1 MNLYCIPGFGVDERI
16 YSNLVIDKAELCFL
30 NWLDPDPKE
39 SFNAYARRMAAG
51 IKDEDAI
58 LMGISFG
65 GMVAL
70 EIAGFRNIK
79 QVILISSIKQRA
91 EMPLEMRLAGAL
103 RLNRIFPVRKIQQ
116 SEAAYRI
123 ANRRLGAYTPE
134 EQEFANTYR
143 KTAKLSYVNW
153 SFDKILNWRNTNGFK
168 NVVHIH
174 GDRDRIFP
182 IKYITPDYVIKE
194 GTHMMVWNR
203 APEISAIIN
212 RVLPS

>member
-16 YSNLVIDKAELCFL
+16 YGNMKIDKARLCFL
-30 NWLDPDPKE
+30 NWLDPDPQE
-39 SFNAYARRMAAG
+39 SFTAYAQRMAAG

-58 LMGISFG
+58 LVGISFG

-79 QVILISSIKQRA
+79 QVILISSIKQRS
-91 EMPLEMRLAGAL
+91 EMPLQMRLAGAL
-103 RLNRIFPVRKIQQ
+103 RLNRIFPVKKIQQ
-116 SEAAYRI
+116 SETAYRI

-134 EQEFANTYR
+134 EQEFANAYR
-143 KTAKLSYVNW
+143 KTAKLGYVNW
-153 SFDKILNWRNTNGFK
+153 SFDKILNWKNTHAFK
-168 NVVHIH
+168 NVIHIH

-182 IKYITPDYVIKE
+182 IKHIKPDYIIKE

-203 APEISAIIN
+203 AAEISAIIN
-212 RVLPS
+212 KVLQF